1 MTILTNFFKESDS
14 TLGVFYPADY
24 IIAIFPTFAAAQGA
38 SQALRCAGLGE
49 EEVLAIPGAEV
60 LKYFEEFRANSGYW
74 AAIMTML
81 SRPFGTEQ
89 VFVDDDVHRA
99 QAGEG
104 FVAIYSPGE
113 AQTSRI
119 QESVKPFEPKAMH
132 WYQAGG
138 IQCLI

>member
-1 MTILTNFFKESDS
+1 MAILTSFFKGSDS
-14 TLGVFYPADY
+14 TLGVFYPVHY
-24 IIAIFPTFAAAQGA
+24 IIAIFPTFVSAEAA

-49 EEVLAIPGAEV
+49 DEVLALPGAEV
-60 LKYFEEFRANSGYW
+60 LRYFEEFRANSGYW
-74 AAIMTML
+74 AGIMSML
-81 SRPFGTEQ
+81 SRAFGTEQ

-104 FVAIYSPGE
+104 FVAIYCPEE

-119 QESVKPFEPKAMH
+119 RELLTPFEPKAMH

-138 IQCLI
+138 VQCLI